1 MGIVRPD
8 AGFADV
14 VGVESVDLDVEYLPL
29 EIFLDIECIPVGRIL
44 LTDLDLATAEVDRR
58 AFVGDVV
65 PGPTDIWCLR
75 FE

>member
-29 EIFLDIECIPVGRIL
+29 EIFVDLECIPVGRIL
-44 LTDLDLATAEVDRR
+44 LTDLD
-58 AFVGDVV
+58 
-65 PGPTDIWCLR
+65 R
-75 FE
+75 FGSP